1 MDKTLFVTKSVT
13 QSSDKDLEGVGSIRW
28 VGDNCYRWVKND
40 EASVALTVGQPVC
53 HVASEKSDLTKSVK
67 LPLTANLGLLA
78 GIVASTSIAAGHFGW
93 IQIFGVHNSVI
104 VTATTNVAVAAGGS
118 LKGVNGQAYLTL
130 DKAMGTAPSHKNT
143 VLALEAVATMTT
155 PATSAIAGFVSCL

>member
-28 VGDNCYRWVKND
+28 VGDKCYRWVRND
-40 EASVALTVGQPVC
+40 EASAALTVGQAVC

-67 LPLTANLGLLA
+67 LPLTINLGLLA
-78 GIVASTSIAAGHFGW
+78 GIVASTSIAAGEFGW

-104 VTATTNVAVAAGGS
+104 VTATTNAIITVGGS
-118 LKGVNGQAYLTL
+118 LRGVNGQAYLALGAAT
-130 DKAMGTAPSHKNT
+130 GTAPLFKNT
-143 VLALEAVATMTT
+143 VLALEAVASTAS

>member
-28 VGDNCYRWVKND
+28 VGDKCYRWVKNGEPLVD
-40 EASVALTVGQPVC
+40 FTVGQAVC
-53 HVASEKSDLTKSVK
+53 HDASENGDLTKSVK
-67 LPLTANLGLLA
+67 LPHTANLGLLA

-93 IQIFGVHNSVI
+93 IEIFGVHNSVI

-130 DKAMGTAPSHKNT
+130 DKAMGTAPIYKNT
-143 VLALEAVATMTT
+143 VLALEAVAVMTT